1 MRSRSRRA
9 RPQAP
14 ARANPDES
22 PLAWLARRRDKT
34 GEPLI
39 SPTQLLAGEKL
50 RRDFTFAQL
59 MPRVTT
65 SYASPGTSGS
75 GRRAAPGAGVDLADN
90 VVAAGERVRRALIAV
105 GPELS
110 GVLIDV
116 CCHLKG
122 LAQAE
127 RAAHWPQRSGQGCVA
142 AGLDPLG
149 PSLPPRDELRSSGPH
164 EPVGC
169 GGLQADTHQL
179 FGSRHR
185 SVAGGHI

>member
-1 MRSRSRRA
+1 MPPRSRRQ
-9 RPQAP
+9 RPQAS

-65 SYASPGTSGS
+65 RYAATGASAS
-75 GRRAAPGAGVDLADN
+75 GRSAAPGVGVELADN
-90 VVAAGERVRRALIAV
+90 VVAAGERVRRALAAV

-110 GVLIDV
+110 GVLVDV

-122 LAQAE
+122 LEQAE
-127 RAAHWPQRSGQGCVA
+127 RAANWPQRSGKVVLQLALTRLARHYCIDVASDAPGRTSQWGAEGYRPVLSMPQQGA
-142 AGLDPLG
+142 EDP
-149 PSLPPRDELRSSGPH
+149 
-164 EPVGC
+164 
-169 GGLQADTHQL
+169 
-179 FGSRHR
+179 
-185 SVAGGHI
+185 